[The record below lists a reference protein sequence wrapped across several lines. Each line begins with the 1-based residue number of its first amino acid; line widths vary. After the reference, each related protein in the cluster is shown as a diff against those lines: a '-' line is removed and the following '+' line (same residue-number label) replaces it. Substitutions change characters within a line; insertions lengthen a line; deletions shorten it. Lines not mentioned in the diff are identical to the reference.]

1 MQHAEGGMPGQFRVG
16 MILEGFKANFL
27 CTSAYPCPSALGPQT
42 GDSMA
47 HTAATFTIDATLANV
62 GLGTFDAYAS
72 TSFVIDSD
80 AVANPSLME
89 TSGDTDLGIKVSAPV
104 GDVMHLGLF
113 SELWLIQGSGS
124 VGIDGAATS
133 ARFGTLA
140 TIDLRGTSSH
150 TPVRFSAN
158 IVYMVD
164 NTAATLSAAEAAQG
178 DVPVTRI
185 ERYSFG
191 VNRVDHFDFY
201 LGAEAL
207 ALDERVRPFV
217 EAHILAP
224 MNRQGYQCDPL
235 NPSQDSCLKYDSFVQ
250 STLSLGAR
258 FFPWKRG
265 ISFLTALDVGMSG
278 VKNFVEELQP
288 VPPWT
293 LYLGAGLATDTQDRP
308 PVFTEKI
315 VDRTPPRAIVIGFV
329 HENDKREGI
338 PGAIVSY
345 RDRADIAPLATGA
358 EGIFADEVPLGD
370 FTYDV
375 KADGY
380 KPGSCEANAVAVGE
394 LRIDC
399 PLEALPRVGT
409 VTGHVR
415 DSDSSAPVASVP
427 VVLTEPGRR
436 PMQINTDG
444 GGAFKFDGV
453 PPGTAT
459 LTIQTDA
466 YLVQVSPAE
475 VKVRQETT
483 VEIPLRPKPK
493 SANVVVTAKEI
504 TIKQQ
509 IQFALDSAVI
519 LPDSFALLTE
529 IADTFIRNPQIRRVE
544 VQGHTDNS
552 GTPEHNKLLSE
563 ERAESV
569 RAWLIAH
576 GVPGDRLVAMGY
588 GQDKPKMPNV
598 TEAMRAQNRRVQFII
613 LDQVPAAPKP

>member
-16 MILEGFKANFL
+16 VILEGFKAGFL
-27 CTSAYPCPSALGPQT
+27 CTTAYPCPSAGGPQT
-42 GDSMA
+42 TDSMS
-47 HTAATFTIDATLANV
+47 HTAATFMIDATLANI
-62 GLGTFDAYAS
+62 GLGTFDAYAA

-80 AVANPSLME
+80 PVANPSLME
-89 TSGDTDLGIKVSAPV
+89 TSGDTDLGVKYAAPV

-113 SELWLIQGSGS
+113 SDLWLIQGSGG
-124 VGIDGAATS
+124 VGIDGSATS
-133 ARFGTLA
+133 ARFGAIA
-140 TIDLRGTSSH
+140 TADLRGTPSH
-150 TPVRFSAN
+150 TPLRFSAN
-158 IVYMVD
+158 IVYTLD
-164 NTAATLSAAEAAQG
+164 NTAATVADAETARG
-178 DVPVTRI
+178 EPITRI

-207 ALDERVRPFV
+207 ALDERIRPFI
-217 EAHILAP
+217 EGHILAP
-224 MNRQGYQCDPL
+224 MNRQGYQCDL
-235 NPSQDSCLKYDSFVQ
+235 QNPSQDSCLKYDSFAQ

-265 ISFLTALDVGMSG
+265 ISFLTALDIGLSG
-278 VKNFVEELQP
+278 VKNFIEELQP
-288 VPPWT
+288 VAPWT

-308 PVFTEKI
+308 PAVVEKI
-315 VDRTPPRAIVIGFV
+315 VDRTPPRTVVIGFV

-345 RDRADIAPLATGA
+345 RDRADIAPLATGP
-358 EGIFADEVPLGD
+358 EGIFADEVPFGD

-415 DSDSSAPVASVP
+415 DSDTSAAVATAP

-436 PMQINTDG
+436 PLQINTDAS
-444 GGAFKFDGV
+444 GAFKFDGV
-453 PPGTAT
+453 APGTAT
-459 LTIQTDA
+459 LTIQADG

-493 SANVVVTAKEI
+493 TANVVVTAKEI

-509 IQFALDSAVI
+509 IQFGLDSAVI
-519 LPDSFALLTE
+519 LPDSFGLLTE

-576 GVPGDRLVAMGY
+576 GVPADRLVAMGY
-588 GQDKPKMPNV
+588 GQERPKMPNV
-598 TEAMRAQNRRVQFII
+598 TAAMRAQNRRVQFII
-613 LDQVPAAPKP
+613 LDQVPAAPAP